1 MFVESLLHATLAT
14 SLQCLSSKNIFF
26 AIYIVKKH
34 HAYIIPTPETKYF
47 HERQENEMLR
57 LEVGALRSSLLHQR
71 GNTQKVEN
79 QTICG
84 AFNDHCNNSTLTI
97 RGWPTRTT
105 QSRGTSGSST
115 TSSCPSNV
123 LLGRTWTMATM

>member
-1 MFVESLLHATLAT
+1 MLLIKRECRLCDFLLAKAA
-14 SLQCLSSKNIFF
+14 CNIT
-26 AIYIVKKH
+26 
-34 HAYIIPTPETKYF
+34 IPTPNTKCF

-84 AFNDHCNNSTLTI
+84 AFND
-97 RGWPTRTT
+97 
-105 QSRGTSGSST
+105 
-115 TSSCPSNV
+115 
-123 LLGRTWTMATM
+123 LLMIIVIIL